1 MIFFA
6 NNRVQIFF
14 FLQET
19 HWRIEADNLVT
30 SQWWFT
36 VVLQWGLTVVLQWG
50 LTVVSQWGLTV
61 VLQLGFTVVS
71 QQRLTVYTGDLQL
84 CQNGD

>member
-1 MIFFA
+1 MFLIFFA

-30 SQWWFT
+30 SQWWF
-36 VVLQWGLTVVLQWG
+36 TVVLQWG